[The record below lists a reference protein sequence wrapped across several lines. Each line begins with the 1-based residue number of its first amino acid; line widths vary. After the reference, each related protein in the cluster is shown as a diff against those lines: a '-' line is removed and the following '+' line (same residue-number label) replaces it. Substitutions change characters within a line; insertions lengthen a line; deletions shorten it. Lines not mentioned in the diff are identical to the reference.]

1 MSNARIKKTG
11 EIKAFYPTT
20 QSGYKGYVDTD
31 GRFYYPEQL
40 DFQNGGRIVGPN
52 GETLNIQEVREYMI
66 SSLDNIIEK
75 LYRNKSILQD
85 GGVLEN
91 EHWADIAVAF
101 REATYYFANQQF
113 YKHEK

>member
-11 EIKAFYPTT
+11 EIRAFYPTT
-20 QSGYKGYVDTD
+20 QSGFKGYVDTD
-31 GRFYYPEQL
+31 GRFYYPGQL
-40 DFQNGGRIVGPN
+40 DFRNEGRIVGPN

-66 SSLDNIIEK
+66 TSLDNIIEK
-75 LYRNKSILQD
+75 LRRNKSILQV

-101 REATYYFANQQF
+101 REATYYFSNQQF

>member
-1 MSNARIKKTG
+1 MDSRYSYYLCRMCNKKYSRTRL
-11 EIKAFYPTT
+11 AD
-20 QSGYKGYVDTD
+20 GYVDTD
-31 GRFYYPEQL
+31 GLFYYPEQL
-40 DFQNGGRIVGPN
+40 DFRNEGRIVGPN
-52 GETLNIQEVREYMI
+52 GETLNIQEVREHMI
-66 SSLDNIIEK
+66 TSLDNIIEK
-75 LYRNKSILQD
+75 LRRNKSILQE

>member
-1 MSNARIKKTG
+1 MSLGT
-11 EIKAFYPTT
+11 
-20 QSGYKGYVDTD
+20 
-31 GRFYYPEQL
+31 RFRSSL
-40 DFQNGGRIVGPN
+40 QNEKQNN

-66 SSLDNIIEK
+66 TSLDNIIKK
-75 LYRNKSILQD
+75 LRRNKSILQE

>member
-1 MSNARIKKTG
+1 
-11 EIKAFYPTT
+11 
-20 QSGYKGYVDTD
+20 
-31 GRFYYPEQL
+31 
-40 DFQNGGRIVGPN
+40 
-52 GETLNIQEVREYMI
+52 MI
-66 SSLDNIIEK
+66 TSLDNIIKK
-75 LYRNKSILQD
+75 LRRNKSILQE